1 MKALIQSSAT
11 LVWGLLM
18 LATGLSWWL
27 GTHQSGSATTG
38 HSSAT
43 IIMML
48 VAFFKVRLVIMYF
61 MEIRDAPLPLK
72 LACEGWVA
80 VTCGAVLGFYLLS

>member
-11 LVWGLLM
+11 LVWAVLM

-27 GTHQSGSATTG
+27 GTQQGSGAATGSAT
-38 HSSAT
+38 
-43 IIMML
+43 IVMML

-61 MEIRDAPLPLK
+61 MEVRDAPLSLR
-72 LACEGWVA
+72 LACEGWVI
-80 VTCGAVLGFYLLS
+80 VTCGAVLGFYLFS

>member
-1 MKALIQSSAT
+1 
-11 LVWGLLM
+11 M

-27 GTHQSGSATTG
+27 GTHSGSGAATSS
-38 HSSAT
+38 SSAT
-43 IIMML
+43 ITMLL

-61 MEIRDAPLPLK
+61 MEIREAPLPLK

-80 VTCGAVLGFYLLS
+80 VTCGAVLGFYLLA

>member
-11 LVWGLLM
+11 LVWAVLM

-27 GTHQSGSATTG
+27 GTHGAVTGS
-38 HSSAT
+38 SSAT
-43 IIMML
+43 ITMLL
-48 VAFFKVRLVIMYF
+48 VAFFKVRLVILYF

-72 LACEGWVA
+72 LACEGWVI
-80 VTCGAVLGFYLLS
+80 VTCGAVLGFYLLA